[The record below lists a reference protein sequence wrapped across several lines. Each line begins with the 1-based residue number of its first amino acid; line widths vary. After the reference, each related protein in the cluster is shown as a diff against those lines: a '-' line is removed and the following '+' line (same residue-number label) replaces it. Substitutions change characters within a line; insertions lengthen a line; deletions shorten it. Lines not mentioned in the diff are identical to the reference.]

1 MTPGTPAGDPLEARA
16 LGATF
21 GKVRPPGDPLLVGS
35 IKTNIGHLEGA
46 AGLAAVIKTILSLE
60 KGIIP
65 PNLWFDKANPRIHME
80 ELNIRVSSRVERL
93 PAHQLTEL

>member
-1 MTPGTPAGDPLEARA
+1 MGQGTPAGDPLEARA

-21 GKVRPPGDPLLVGS
+21 GKVRPAGDPLLVGS

-46 AGLAAVIKTILSLE
+46 SGVAAVIKTIFALE

-65 PNLWFDKANPRIHME
+65 PNIWFDKANPRIPME
-80 ELNIRVSSRVERL
+80 EWNIRVSSNRWK
-93 PAHQLTEL
+93 